1 MKTTLALRTSQ
12 SLALTPQLQ
21 LAIRVLRM
29 SALELADEIREATLS
44 NPLLETTEGESATD
58 ADPMDSETWQAPDD
72 ASFESDLETGE
83 SNAGAGVDD
92 GFGPNAD
99 DDREIA
105 DGALSGNLGGLAS
118 RDRSDE
124 DDSRE
129 TAAGVGL
136 KEHLWSQIACLGF
149 GDEDLAIAAI
159 MVDAIDDDG
168 YVREEPQT
176 VRDALGQQDLSD
188 ERIESVRRRL
198 TQLDPTGVC
207 ARNLRECLL
216 AQMDELPDGT
226 PGLELARRLVVNH
239 LDRLGDRAEAVCAQ
253 LGLSGDDYNR
263 ARHLVTSLDPRPGS
277 RFGETATD
285 QIIPDVEVYR
295 DRGRWRVRLVEGSV
309 PRLRLSSAY
318 SGMVRARG
326 NAEQAWLNARMQ
338 EARWLI
344 RSVEQREETLLRV
357 ATAIVDHQGAFFDFG
372 AQAMRPLSM
381 RDIAERLELHE
392 STVSRAVGH
401 KYVATPRGTMELR
414 DFFATGLATA
424 SGGSTSSTAIQSL
437 IKHVIENEPADCALS
452 DQALVA
458 QLAAQGIMVAR
469 RTVAKYREA
478 LGIPP
483 SHERQRA
490 ARR

>member
-1 MKTTLALRTSQ
+1 MKNTLALRIGQ

-29 SALELADEIREATLS
+29 SAQELADEIHEATLS
-44 NPLLETTEGESATD
+44 NPLLEATEGESTAD
-58 ADPMDSETWQAPDD
+58 ADPVDTELWQSTDE
-72 ASFESDLETGE
+72 ASFESAIEAEE
-83 SNAGAGVDD
+83 STANTVVDEVID
-92 GFGPNAD
+92 SHAD
-99 DDREIA
+99 HNREIA
-105 DGALSGNLGGLAS
+105 DGGLYENWDGLSS
-118 RDRSDE
+118 RDRSD

-129 TAAGVGL
+129 TAAGIGL
-136 KEHLWSQIACLGF
+136 KEHLWSQITCLGL
-149 GDEDLAIAAI
+149 GDQDLAIAAI
-159 MVDAIDDDG
+159 IVDAIDDDG
-168 YVREEPQT
+168 YLREEPEI
-176 VRDALGQQDLSD
+176 VRDALGQPALSD
-188 ERIESVRRRL
+188 GRIEEVRRRL

-216 AQMDELPDGT
+216 AQIDELPDGA
-226 PGLELARRLVVNH
+226 PGLELARNLVVNH
-239 LDRLGDRAEAVCAQ
+239 LDRLGDRAEVVCAQ
-253 LGLSGDDYNR
+253 LGLNADEYNQ

-277 RFGETATD
+277 RFGATTTD

-295 DRGRWRVRLVEGSV
+295 DRGRWRVRLVQGSV

-318 SGMVRARG
+318 SGMARSRG

-338 EARWLI
+338 EARWWI
-344 RSVEQREETLLRV
+344 RSVEQREDTLLRV

-381 RDIAERLELHE
+381 RDVAEKLDLHE

-414 DFFATGLATA
+414 DFFATGLATT

-437 IKHVIENEPADCALS
+437 IKDVIENEPADCALS

-458 QLAAQGIMVAR
+458 QLAAQGIVVAR

>member
-29 SALELADEIREATLS
+29 SAQELADEIREATLS
-44 NPLLETTEGESATD
+44 NPLLEAAEGDST
-58 ADPMDSETWQAPDD
+58 ADGDLGEAETWQNPDEVALQGDFDSD
-72 ASFESDLETGE
+72 ASTGAANDEDSAPRADDERDIAGSSLSD
-83 SNAGAGVDD
+83 NWD
-92 GFGPNAD
+92 GFP
-99 DDREIA
+99 
-105 DGALSGNLGGLAS
+105 S
-118 RDRSDE
+118 RHRTDE

-129 TAAGVGL
+129 TASGVGL
-136 KEHLWSQIACLGF
+136 KEHLWSQIVCLGL
-149 GDEDLAIAAI
+149 GDQDLAIAAVI
-159 MVDAIDDDG
+159 VDAVDDDG
-168 YVREEPQT
+168 YLREESQI
-176 VRDALGQQDLSD
+176 VRDALGQEDLSE
-188 ERIESVRRRL
+188 ERIEDVRQRL
-198 TQLDPTGVC
+198 TQLDPTGLC

-216 AQMDELPDGT
+216 VQLDELPDDT
-226 PGLELARRLVVNH
+226 PGLGLAKRLVADH
-239 LDRLGDRAEAVCAQ
+239 LDRLGDRAEAVCTK
-253 LGLSGDDYNR
+253 LGLNIDDYNR

-277 RFGETATD
+277 RFGDTTTN
-285 QIIPDVEVYR
+285 QIIPDVEVHR
-295 DRGRWRVRLVEGSV
+295 DRGRWRVRLVQGSV
-309 PRLRLSSAY
+309 PRLRVSSAY
-318 SGMVRARG
+318 SGMVPIRG
-326 NAEQAWLNARMQ
+326 SADRTWMNARMQ

-344 RSVEQREETLLRV
+344 RSVEQREDTLLRV

-381 RDIAERLELHE
+381 RDIADRLDLHE
-392 STVSRAVGH
+392 STVSRAVAH

-437 IKHVIENEPADCALS
+437 IKDVIENEPADSALS

-458 QLAAQGIMVAR
+458 QLAARGIMVAR

-483 SHERQRA
+483 SHERQRS